1 MNPFSF
7 YPAFI
12 NLNGK
17 DCIVVGGGRIA
28 ERKVLTLIKCG
39 ARVKVISPS
48 LTNRLEKLKKKGKID
63 HIERTYKKGDL
74 KKAFLVIAATSDED
88 INRDVS
94 INSPCLVNVVDM
106 PEMANFI
113 VPSVV
118 DRNPLIIAIST
129 SGTSPALAKA
139 IRRELET
146 FYNKNFSKYLV
157 FLRKIRNK
165 VIAEIHDKKERERF
179 LKHIGSAEMIN
190 VIRKKGVAKAKEM
203 VLKRFN
209 LIKHKGED
217 QC

>member
-17 DCIVVGGGRIA
+17 DCIVIGGGRIA

-48 LTNRLEKLKKKGKID
+48 LTNHLEKLKKKGKID
-63 HIERTYKKGDL
+63 HIERIYKKGDL
-74 KKAFLVIAATSDED
+74 KKAFLVIAATSDEE
-88 INRDVS
+88 INRKIS
-94 INSPCLVNVVDM
+94 IDSPCLVNVVDM

-129 SGTSPALAKA
+129 SGASPALAKA

-146 FYNKNFSKYLV
+146 FYNKDFSKYLA

-165 VIAEIHDKKERERF
+165 VIAEIYDKKERERF
-179 LKHIGSAEMIN
+179 LKYIGSTDMIN
-190 VIRKKGVAKAKEM
+190 VIRKRGLAKAKEM
-203 VLKRFN
+203 VLERFN
-209 LIKHKGED
+209 LIKNKGEE
-217 QC
+217 